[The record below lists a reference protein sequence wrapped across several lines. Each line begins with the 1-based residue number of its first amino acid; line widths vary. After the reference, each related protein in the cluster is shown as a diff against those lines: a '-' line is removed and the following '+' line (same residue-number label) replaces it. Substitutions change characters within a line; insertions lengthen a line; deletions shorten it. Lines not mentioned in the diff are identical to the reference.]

1 MGFILFSEAEA
12 EDGPE
17 KAYSGTVDVLGPSTQ
32 QKHHGRYE
40 IKL

>member
-1 MGFILFSEAEA
+1 MGFIYFSEEA
-12 EDGPE
+12 AADGPE
-17 KAYSGTVDVLGPSTQ
+17 KAYSDTVDVLGPSTQ